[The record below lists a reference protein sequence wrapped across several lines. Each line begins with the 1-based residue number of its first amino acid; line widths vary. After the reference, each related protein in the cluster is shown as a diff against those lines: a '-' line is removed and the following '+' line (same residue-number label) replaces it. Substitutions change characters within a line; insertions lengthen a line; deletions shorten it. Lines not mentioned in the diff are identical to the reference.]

1 MKREIDLSSI
11 EFEVRDGPWGTSVG
25 KMLGWQWV
33 FKDIFENALI
43 RFDATLPTLDWSK
56 PQTSKSLYNDP
67 DWPEKKLVRR
77 FAIGRCL
84 RFFAD
89 RELLPLR
96 CINPRATG
104 TKKYVR
110 VNPLIV
116 SDDHDSGQAVV
127 AAEGETS
134 NRNQGVT
141 NRTPAAMEI

>member
-1 MKREIDLSSI
+1 MKTTVDLSSI
-11 EFEVRDGPWGTSVG
+11 DFEVRNGPWGPSVG

-33 FKDIFENALI
+33 FKDIFETALT

-56 PQTSKSLYNDP
+56 PQTSKALYNDP

-110 VNPLIV
+110 VSPLIV
-116 SDDHDSGQAVV
+116 SGDDDSKPVIV
-127 AAEGETS
+127 AAAGETN
-134 NRNQGVT
+134 NRNQGMAD
-141 NRTPAAMEI
+141 RTPSAIEI